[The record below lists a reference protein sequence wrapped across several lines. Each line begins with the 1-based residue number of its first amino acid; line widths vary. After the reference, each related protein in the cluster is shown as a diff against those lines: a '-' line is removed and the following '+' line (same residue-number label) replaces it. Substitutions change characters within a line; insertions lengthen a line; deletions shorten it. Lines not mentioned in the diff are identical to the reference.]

1 MNDFLNSTFKLSD
14 NNTSIKT
21 ELIAG
26 LTTFMTMSYIVF
38 VEPAL
43 LEKTGMDFGS
53 VMVATCISSCIATL
67 IMGLLA
73 NYPIAL
79 GAAMG
84 HNFYFTFTVCGS
96 AAIGGLGF
104 GWQGALAAVFI
115 AGIIYFALTL
125 IGLREKLLDIVPAP
139 IKHGIA
145 CGIGLFIAFIGL
157 QWGGII
163 VSAPGT
169 LVKLGDLTNNAVLL
183 CIFGV
188 LLIASLMALNFRGA
202 ILTGIIVTII
212 LGIPLGIVQYYGIV
226 EMPPSLA
233 PTFMKLDFG
242 ALFSHPHFWEIIFV
256 FLFLNLFD
264 TIGTLLG
271 VSQQAGFLDK
281 DGRLPRAQKA
291 LMADS
296 SAAVIGSVLGCST
309 VTSYIESASGVAAGA
324 RTGLA
329 NVVTAL
335 MFLLAIFFF
344 PLVKSVGAGYEIA
357 ENVLIYP
364 VIAPALIIVGSL
376 MMKNIKEV
384 NWGDVSES
392 IPAFLAAVI
401 MPFSFSITEGI
412 SWGFLS
418 YVILKIVKGEGK
430 SVHWLVYVF
439 AIIFILRYRFLVV

>member
-1 MNDFLNSTFKLSD
+1 MKAFLNNYFKLSE
-14 NNTSIKT
+14 NSTNIKT
-21 ELIAG
+21 ELVAG

-38 VEPAL
+38 VEPAIL
-43 LEKTGMDFGS
+43 KNTGMDFGS
-53 VMVATCISSCIATL
+53 VMVATCISSFIATL
-67 IMGLLA
+67 IMGLYA

-104 GWQGALAAVFI
+104 GWEGALAAVFM
-115 AGIIYFALTL
+115 AGIIYLALTL

-139 IKHGIA
+139 LKNGIA

-157 QWGGII
+157 QWTGLI

-169 LVKLGDLTNNAVLL
+169 LVKLGDIHNNAVLL
-183 CIFGV
+183 SVFGIM
-188 LLIASLMALNFRGA
+188 LIACLLARQVKGA
-202 ILTGIIVTII
+202 ILIGIIVTII
-212 LGIPLGIVQYYGIV
+212 LGIPLGVVEYYGIV
-226 EMPPSLA
+226 EMPPSLS

-242 ALFSHPHFWEIIFV
+242 ALFSHPHFWEVIFV

-271 VSQQAGFLDK
+271 VSKQAGFLDK
-281 DGRLPRAQKA
+281 EGKLPRAQKA
-291 LMADS
+291 LMSDS

-309 VTSYIESASGVAAGA
+309 VTSYIESASGVAAGG

-329 NVVTAL
+329 NVVTAF

-344 PLVKSVGAGYEIA
+344 PLVESVGAGYKLTET
-357 ENVLIYP
+357 LTIYP
-364 VIAPALIIVGSL
+364 VVAPALVIVGSL
-376 MMKNIKEV
+376 MMKNIVDV
-384 NWGDVSES
+384 NWSKITDS
-392 IPAFLAAVI
+392 IPAFLAAI
-401 MPFSFSITEGI
+401 AMPFTFSITEGI

-418 YVILKIVKGEGK
+418 YTILKIVTGEAK
-430 SVHWLVYVF
+430 TVHWLVYVF
-439 AIIFILRYRFLVV
+439 AIIFILRYIFLVV